1 VLTVL
6 TGYLKI
12 IISFISKKNL
22 LSSVSIHFM
31 NEKKLI
37 STEQVQQEKTSVCWQ
52 DRQMWRRVE
61 GDEESR
67 INDVQENP

>member
-1 VLTVL
+1 
-6 TGYLKI
+6 
-12 IISFISKKNL
+12 
-22 LSSVSIHFM
+22 M

-37 STEQVQQEKTSVCWQ
+37 STDQVQQAKTSVCWQQ